1 MKYWWLEKYRDF
13 KIIQIKELQDDINYF
28 LTVPKNYKKQ
38 YEALKDKDVNL
49 LEEEDLLIILKKIV
63 DTKNIKD
70 NSLNIIIE
78 KLLQL
83 PDNSFPA
90 SDYTLQEMLM
100 EIKGLKSNLPVQSKI
115 ENNNLA
121 ICYHCLN
128 IFYVDKIKNVNK
140 KNLCLC
146 PYCLRT
152 TLYFDNDYIPMN
164 YTFIKL
170 ASLYY
175 GISSL
180 GCSFKEMQKIIKK
193 SVTVIASKEKKDSI
207 EFNKIFDGRKIIPLD
222 EKKIYRKL
230 YQEFMKKEKE
240 VAYFARI
247 YVSSL
252 SKNNSTLLLEILL
265 VGMLEVLSNAI
276 YLKEIQVIFEK
287 EEDKRIFAS
296 LLKGI
301 QKKY

>member
-193 SVTVIASKEKKDSI
+193 SVTVITSKEKKDSI
-207 EFNKIFDGRKIIPLD
+207 EFNKIFDGRKISPLD

-247 YVSSL
+247 YISSL
-252 SKNNSTLLLEILL
+252 FKNNSTLLLEILL

-276 YLKEIQVIFEK
+276 YLKEIQVVFEK

-301 QKKY
+301 QKNY

>member
-28 LTVPKNYKKQ
+28 LTVPKSYKKQ
-38 YEALKDKDVNL
+38 YEVLKDKDVNL

-83 PDNSFPA
+83 PDNSFPT

-100 EIKGLKSNLPVQSKI
+100 EIKGLKSNLPFQSKI

-193 SVTVIASKEKKDSI
+193 SVTVITSKEKKDSI
-207 EFNKIFDGRKIIPLD
+207 EFNKIFDGRKISPLD

-247 YVSSL
+247 YISSL
-252 SKNNSTLLLEILL
+252 FKNNSTLLLEILL

-276 YLKEIQVIFEK
+276 YLKEIQVVFEK

-301 QKKY
+301 QKNY

>member
-193 SVTVIASKEKKDSI
+193 SVTVITSKEKKDFI
-207 EFNKIFDGRKIIPLD
+207 EFNKIFDGRKISPLD

-247 YVSSL
+247 YISSL
-252 SKNNSTLLLEILL
+252 FKNNSTLLLEILL

-276 YLKEIQVIFEK
+276 YLKEIQVVFEK

-301 QKKY
+301 QKNY

>member
-1 MKYWWLEKYRDF
+1 M
-13 KIIQIKELQDDINYF
+13 
-28 LTVPKNYKKQ
+28 PKNYKKQ

-193 SVTVIASKEKKDSI
+193 SVTVITSKEKKDSI
-207 EFNKIFDGRKIIPLD
+207 EFNKIFDGRKISPLD

-247 YVSSL
+247 YISSL
-252 SKNNSTLLLEILL
+252 FKNNSTLLLEILL

-276 YLKEIQVIFEK
+276 YLKEIQVVFEK

-301 QKKY
+301 QKNY

>member
-38 YEALKDKDVNL
+38 HEALKDKDVNL

-90 SDYTLQEMLM
+90 SDYALQEMLM

-193 SVTVIASKEKKDSI
+193 SVTVITSKEKKDSI
-207 EFNKIFDGRKIIPLD
+207 EFNKIFDGRKISPLD

-247 YVSSL
+247 YISSL
-252 SKNNSTLLLEILL
+252 FKNNSTLLLEILL

-276 YLKEIQVIFEK
+276 YLKEIQVVFEK

-301 QKKY
+301 QKNY